1 MTDAVIYDRGYR
13 RYEGERRGR
22 AAIRRSIVAD
32 GIRRI
37 LGLRRK
43 ARRKI
48 LPWGLLATG
57 VLMGA
62 VLIGLHFA
70 AGSIDEAFRQ
80 GLPSYGQLFDL
91 YSRIALLFV
100 AITGPELL
108 GPDRAQGVLSVYFSR
123 PMSAADYVR
132 AKGTAYLSMALGIYL
147 VPQLAFHLGMAALAD
162 EGFVAYLT
170 GNLDIL
176 WKVGL
181 VALCF
186 AAVHGGALAVLS
198 SHIDR
203 TPFAAAAF
211 LGVFIAGGN
220 IALVLTTS
228 DVPGARWFSL
238 LAFDDHA
245 RFVRDRI
252 FDIDLG
258 RYAPEVAGF
267 DPWVSGLAIAAV
279 ALGGAAWT
287 LVRYRRLA

>member
-22 AAIRRSIVAD
+22 ASIRRAIVVD

-43 ARRKI
+43 ARRKV
-48 LPWGLLATG
+48 LPWGLLAVG

-123 PMSAADYVR
+123 PMSAGDYVR
-132 AKGTAYLSMALGIYL
+132 AKGTAYLVMALGIYL
-147 VPQLAFHLGMAALAD
+147 VPQLAFHLGMAALSD
-162 EGFVAYLT
+162 EGFVSYLT

-186 AAVHGGALAVLS
+186 VAVHGGTLAVLS

-220 IALVLTTS
+220 IARVLSTS

-245 RFVRDRI
+245 RYVRDRI

-267 DPWVSGLAIAAV
+267 DPWISGIAIAVVAV
-279 ALGGAAWT
+279 GGAVWT